1 MTTEEKEKAIR
12 WLTEE
17 VRMLRLAPTVN
28 GCKPDN
34 WAEQLEVMETCLAA
48 VRDHFP
54 DAKKMMPLTIEQ
66 LREMGGQPV
75 LYKRANKWFIAE
87 LHHPDFGECIIDQTG
102 YFIPLKTAAER
113 GMYAYPP
120 AHIDMEAWVSVEE
133 QLPDK
138 QKDVLMLFDSG
149 NMAVGFWHD
158 EDEHITFW
166 CAYTDD
172 GFYTDCDCMPTH
184 WMTLPETPEEV
195 EKRLRG

>member
-1 MTTEEKEKAIR
+1 MTNEAKERAIR

-17 VRMLRLAPTVN
+17 VRSLRLAPTVN

-34 WAEQLEVMETCLAA
+34 WEEQLEVMETCLEA

-75 LYKRANKWFIAE
+75 LYKRANKWFIVE

-113 GMYAYPP
+113 GLYAYPP
-120 AHIDMEAWVSVEE
+120 AHIDMEEWKCPLCESSKVISFEAW
-133 QLPDK
+133 
-138 QKDVLMLFDSG
+138 
-149 NMAVGFWHD
+149 
-158 EDEHITFW
+158 EDEIQFPKGPSVRGGALFCPH
-166 CAYTDD
+166 C
-172 GFYTDCDCMPTH
+172 GKPR
-184 WMTLPETPEEV
+184 TPEARAEL